1 MSLTR
6 ELIRELIDDKVVTAV
21 YGGGF
26 KPPTAGH
33 LLVVK
38 KALEQ
43 FPEIDKLII
52 YVGGGVRDE
61 IDQEESLLVWEKYKK
76 LLPSKVEIQPSKAPI
91 GDILRYGKNNPD
103 EVVYFV
109 IGARENNEGDLADI
123 AARTTG
129 VEEKYPNTKI
139 KVIQTPGAGMSG
151 TNARKALNKSA
162 EDFYQYLPSEL
173 SLDDKAEI
181 YNILKP
187 ASLNEGIISLT
198 PEEESSL
205 RQLVPIIIK
214 GIKDRN
220 VNNILTSPIEYT
232 MASGEKAT
240 FRPYIYY
247 DENDTD
253 SAAHFRR
260 EDAKDFNDNLIGV
273 NYNYY
278 GPAFDGTLEK
288 IWSTFTGDSPKENLL
303 SSLRHEL
310 IHAKDPAANNHE
322 LKVKYDTTDPA
333 SYYGGWTEFP
343 TQTGE
348 FFEILKNRTEDT
360 FNDSENT
367 SKTAQELKFYFQ
379 DILDFYSGKTKS
391 FDYKTWKWISG
402 GQGNAFQRFIKNI
415 ASFGGSFLSP
425 GWEQQ
430 NLLGMFATKI
440 ALVKQYNPEGYK
452 EFQKDLYK
460 LIQELID
467 KINSQLHKNAQISA
481 GGTGSFKNLKEDMSF
496 EKKRELVK
504 KIITLSRKAGDMTTL
519 DKLADMIAKQ
529 IEVNPPRLAPGE
541 FKVIKEIDFVSL
553 EKVLDNM
560 FDDLDID
567 INFTKHFKERVLERG
582 LTEEDIIELM
592 SKIHDKYGD
601 EVADLERDENRV
613 FSNLRKLVDIAA
625 VAGSYGDDYLKDLI
639 LKTAY
644 KRKSSSEP
652 EFKTNYSSPK
662 LAVTENAT
670 YSNSI
675 NIMEKCAELTN
686 YMIELGMP
694 IEPVPAVEFVDGDT
708 ENAKDF
714 FGKTAYYDPNEKKIV
729 LYTEGRHPKDIV
741 RSFAHEMIHHMQN
754 LDGRLGPITTT
765 NTQEDDHLNDIEA
778 EANLKGTMTF
788 RNWTDSLQEGLYDD
802 TKNFDLVKQNPFDIK
817 KLANKGIVFITK
829 PGDGK
834 GGVADPNWEGDAS
847 VLTLYNMDK
856 AEPWM
861 EVAVKNLMPQAIPY
875 IQKDQDKL
883 IYNGKYR
890 QILWGIDKKGLNPK
904 DFHLHENKDP
914 FGLLDGLLNEGR
926 YDKFVNQLSRLA
938 FELIKDG
945 HDVGRK
951 VVDETFRVGPADE
964 DPDIISDDFE
974 FDFAVQTT
982 YTDDLYKVDGG
993 ANAGFDD
1000 EGEEIQPLL
1009 AVKFHIPKN
1018 PDWQKVSFDIKD
1030 VVRHELE
1037 HLTQDGEN
1045 VKGVVIDPKNPKLNR
1060 PGKQMS
1066 DDQFIRNMIDIDLL
1080 SKADYF
1086 KLEKEV
1092 DAMMQGLYFKAKKS
1106 KRPYREVID
1115 DYLATQPINAKEK
1128 EEILNLWRSRNK
1140 ALNLPMFESNY
1151 KLGKIL
1157 KEEETEQKYKIF
1169 CDMDGVITDFDEQ
1182 FKKLSGGI
1190 PPAEYEATNG
1200 KSAFWTLV
1208 DNGGVGFWVG
1218 MPWMPNGKK
1227 LWEYISKYNPT
1238 ILSAPSMQNESR
1250 LGKRL
1255 WVRNNLNPKPKVILA
1270 SAANKQNYSGTNRIL
1285 IDDRPSNVE
1294 QWRSKGGIG
1303 ILFISTE
1310 QTLKELQELG
1320 L

>member
-1 MSLTR
+1 MSLVRELVR
-6 ELIRELIDDKVVTAV
+6 ELINDKVVTAV

-91 GDILRYGKNNPD
+91 GDILRYAKENTE

-109 IGARENNEGDLADI
+109 IGAREGNEGDLADVKS
-123 AARTTG
+123 RTMG
-129 VEEKYPNTKI
+129 VEEKYPNTRV
-139 KVIQTPGAGMSG
+139 KVIQTPGTGMSG
-151 TNARKALNKSA
+151 TNARKALKTSP
-162 EDFYQYLPSEL
+162 EDFYQYLPQEL
-173 SLDDKAEI
+173 STSDKEEI
-181 YNILKP
+181 YNILRP
-187 ASLNEGIISLT
+187 AS
-198 PEEESSL
+198 
-205 RQLVPIIIK
+205 
-214 GIKDRN
+214 
-220 VNNILTSPIEYT
+220 
-232 MASGEKAT
+232 
-240 FRPYIYY
+240 
-247 DENDTD
+247 
-253 SAAHFRR
+253 
-260 EDAKDFNDNLIGV
+260 
-273 NYNYY
+273 
-278 GPAFDGTLEK
+278 
-288 IWSTFTGDSPKENLL
+288 
-303 SSLRHEL
+303 
-310 IHAKDPAANNHE
+310 
-322 LKVKYDTTDPA
+322 
-333 SYYGGWTEFP
+333 
-343 TQTGE
+343 
-348 FFEILKNRTEDT
+348 
-360 FNDSENT
+360 
-367 SKTAQELKFYFQ
+367 
-379 DILDFYSGKTKS
+379 
-391 FDYKTWKWISG
+391 
-402 GQGNAFQRFIKNI
+402 
-415 ASFGGSFLSP
+415 
-425 GWEQQ
+425 
-430 NLLGMFATKI
+430 
-440 ALVKQYNPEGYK
+440 
-452 EFQKDLYK
+452 
-460 LIQELID
+460 
-467 KINSQLHKNAQISA
+467 
-481 GGTGSFKNLKEDMSF
+481 LKEDMSF

-529 IEVNPPRLAPGE
+529 IEINPPRLAPGE
-541 FKVIKEIDFVSL
+541 FKVIKE
-553 EKVLDNM
+553 
-560 FDDLDID
+560 
-567 INFTKHFKERVLERG
+567 
-582 LTEEDIIELM
+582 
-592 SKIHDKYGD
+592 
-601 EVADLERDENRV
+601 
-613 FSNLRKLVDIAA
+613 
-625 VAGSYGDDYLKDLI
+625 
-639 LKTAY
+639 
-644 KRKSSSEP
+644 
-652 EFKTNYSSPK
+652 
-662 LAVTENAT
+662 NAT
-670 YSNSI
+670 YSSSI
-675 NIMEKCAELTN
+675 DIIEKCAQLTN
-686 YMIELGMP
+686 YMKELGMP

-788 RNWTDSLQEGLYDD
+788 RNWTDSLQE
-802 TKNFDLVKQNPFDIK
+802 
-817 KLANKGIVFITK
+817 
-829 PGDGK
+829 
-834 GGVADPNWEGDAS
+834 
-847 VLTLYNMDK
+847 
-856 AEPWM
+856 
-861 EVAVKNLMPQAIPY
+861 
-875 IQKDQDKL
+875 
-883 IYNGKYR
+883 
-890 QILWGIDKKGLNPK
+890 
-904 DFHLHENKDP
+904 NKDP
-914 FGLLDGLLNEGR
+914 FDLLEGLLNEGR

-964 DPDIISDDFE
+964 DPDIVSDDFE

-1045 VKGVVIDPKNPKLNR
+1045 VKGVVIDPKDPKLNR

-1066 DDQFIRNMIDIDLL
+1066 DDQFLRNMIDIDLL

-1086 KLEKEV
+1086 KLEKEI

-1169 CDMDGVITDFDEQ
+1169 CDMDGVLTDFDEQ
-1182 FKKLSGGI
+1182 FKRISGGVS
-1190 PPAEYEATNG
+1190 PRQYEETNG
-1200 KSAFWTLV
+1200 KSAFWTLI
-1208 DNGGVGFWVG
+1208 DGGGVGYWVG

-1227 LWEYISKYNPT
+1227 LWDYISKYNPI
-1238 ILSAPSMQNESR
+1238 ILSAPSKENESR

-1255 WVRNNLNPKPKVILA
+1255 WVRNNLSPKPKVVLA
-1270 SAANKQNYSGTNRIL
+1270 SAQNKQNYSGTNRIL

-1310 QTLKELQELG
+1310 QTIKDLQKLG